1 MIHLKNFNE
10 GFGQNLDEQELREFC
25 EMYLAFLMD
34 EGFEVDISKVREDSI
49 TDYWR
54 VKIYKLGKVD
64 ISYSRSEYDKFSWNS
79 VKDQFIPFFK
89 MLNNNYIIKTNYGY
103 QVRFQRI
110 SGTAIWA
117 SDDNILNDDFS
128 KNFKRSPLYYIEIML
143 FSEK

>member
-1 MIHLKNFNE
+1 MIHLKSFNE

-25 EMYLAFLMD
+25 EMYIAYLID
-34 EGFEVDISKVREDSI
+34 EGFEVDISKIREDSI

-54 VKIYKLGKVD
+54 VKIYKLIRKGHMT
-64 ISYSRSEYDKFSWNS
+64 EYDKFTWNS

-110 SGTAIWA
+110 NGIAIWA
-117 SDDNILNDDFS
+117 VDDDILNDNLS
-128 KNFKRSPLYYIEIML
+128 KSFKKSPLNYIEINL
-143 FSEK
+143 YSEK